1 MIDETYK
8 TTDEYRDVLVLCYSG
23 LAFDYSLETWEAIYL
38 PYYNWFEEV
47 LNEAV
52 KKKKSSSSLTLNGQ
66 LKR

>member
-1 MIDETYK
+1 MTKRIKQQMNIEMFLFYAI
-8 TTDEYRDVLVLCYSG
+8 RG